1 MKKANVREQSQIQA
15 ECAAI
20 ELPMVGPSRP
30 SCEMDAPT
38 TPIGESLEADAV
50 QIISHLSEEPADF
63 PSAAMDLLNLTQA
76 HTRASACGLYRA
88 VQDTGLLVPIGRP
101 AFGCCREADAD
112 RLSALMARA
121 ADHAATALEAL
132 ITQKGGSRSFLAD
145 RPFHVRSTAP
155 GGYILWATAV
165 LRNDSSAPDT
175 VEIRDD
181 NGSAPF
187 DPRLLGV
194 WVLVVPPSARAEK
207 KTEDADEDAG
217 NKDDAAAGNGEPRPR
232 ANTSLSVLRRRL
244 HPFYRLLLRQQE
256 WREAAEAA
264 RRQTEKRLRE
274 VATIYE
280 IGKATSHVDV
290 DRLLQLVTEKAAAV
304 MDAQACSLLLKD
316 EDTDQLIIAA
326 SYGLPD
332 DVVESTKI
340 FIGQGIAGRVAQ
352 TGESLLVNYDART
365 DPRFTNSRIVGLPGI
380 SSSISTPMRDEDN
393 NIQGVL
399 CIRRRTP
406 SPPFTK
412 DDERLFSI
420 FATQASFAIKNARL
434 YGMLRLRVQELSKLS
449 SLTEAISSTLDLRYV
464 LDQVADNLVE
474 VVGFDRCLLYLKEE
488 ADHERGER
496 FVPYIARG
504 FNIKDSEAMAAYVG
518 GPEPHLITTIAQ
530 KMVPV
535 LAEED
540 DTSLP
545 MACSFAKALG
555 VRSFYAQPIAVRGSA
570 IGVLVVTTDI
580 TRRPLAYAN
589 LDLLSTFIQHAGI
602 AIENARLYAQMQRQV
617 DELNA
622 LYTMSRS
629 LTTTYGL
636 SRASATVAR
645 VAMEISGSEVSL
657 LVLFNERLDTL
668 RVRHHVGLSE
678 DMANIVRLLPDSM
691 HVSREARLLREP
703 LPINLTQ
710 NPAQGRLFG
719 DRWASLLHAL
729 QEAYPTLLLV
739 PLVVEEASVGFV
751 FLGRR
756 GGQYRPEEWKLV
768 SIVSSQAAAVL
779 RNAALYEHSI
789 EQRVLELS
797 ALYELSKKVRSARTF
812 EDALDSILD
821 IVASVVWCDEAFI
834 LGVDTERGE
843 MSIQASRASNDDFAV
858 GRSEPLKGGSIAA
871 WVVRERKALLLA
883 DVAGDTRFTAL
894 YQSRHI
900 RSLMAIP
907 VFLGDEA
914 LAVLQV
920 QSAIPNLYT
929 EDNVKMLSLI
939 AAQAAA
945 LFREMES
952 LRELTTYTENIL
964 SSIEAGVVTL
974 NALGRIV
981 TFNAA
986 TERILRL
993 KAKDVTGKA
1002 FEEIVPSL
1010 RADATDQEDTLKM
1023 VALAV
1028 ETGQT
1033 VQRHRL
1039 RYYCQPETP
1048 AGNSKAAPPVANE
1061 EDIVVVN
1068 GSASQLRN
1076 ERGEYLGVVLVFED
1090 ITKEQE
1096 MEQELHRISRLA
1108 EIGQLAA
1115 GIAHELRN
1123 PLASIKGAAQVLLAD
1138 LPDDLLERHR
1148 EFLDI
1153 IVNEVNGLSGVTSEF
1168 LEFSRP
1174 VPPRLASTDLNALL
1188 SRRVSFMRP
1197 EFERYDLAVREDFD
1211 PAVPMVK
1218 CDSSQ
1223 MERVFLNIILN
1234 AVQAMPDG
1242 GMLTISTRRA
1252 GGRDDMVEV
1261 SFTDTGMGIDEAR
1274 LEKIFTPFFTTKT
1287 KGTGLGLAIAQKI
1300 VDTHGGRIHVT
1311 SEPGKGATFSIMLP
1325 VTSPF
1330 TESSFVGVARTEISE
1345 QRLHPALRPP
1355 LPALKEETH
1364 PLLPPTE
1371 VDG

>member
-1 MKKANVREQSQIQA
+1 MKKARQRENLGTLHGERTPNTHSTRA
-15 ECAAI
+15 ERRKQDGFG
-20 ELPMVGPSRP
+20 GPGSTP
-30 SCEMDAPT
+30 AGMD
-38 TPIGESLEADAV
+38 TPGAGESWVSLEMQAA
-50 QIISHLSEEPADF
+50 QIISQLSEEPADF
-63 PSAAMDLLNLTQA
+63 AGAATDLLSLTLHLTSA
-76 HTRASACGLYRA
+76 HSCGLYRA
-88 VQDTGLLVPIGRP
+88 VQDTGLLVPVGQP
-101 AFGCCREADAD
+101 VMDSSAAGDSE
-112 RLSALMARA
+112 RLGMLMARA
-121 ADHAATALEAL
+121 ADHAATAFEAA
-132 ITQKGGSRSFLAD
+132 ITGKGGTRGPVPSD

-155 GGYILWATAV
+155 GGYVLWATVV
-165 LRNDSSAPDT
+165 LRNDTGQASAEVAREAEPAPT
-175 VEIRDD
+175 
-181 NGSAPF
+181 APF
-187 DPRLLGV
+187 DPRLLGA
-194 WVLVVPPSARAEK
+194 WVLVTPPSSYRAP
-207 KTEDADEDAG
+207 AG
-217 NKDDAAAGNGEPRPR
+217 SEAPPEPAQNHAP
-232 ANTSLSVLRRRL
+232 APKLSVLRRRL
-244 HPFYRLLLRQQE
+244 HPFYHLLLRQQD

-280 IGKATSHVDV
+280 IGKAAGHVDV

-316 EDTDQLIIAA
+316 EDSEQLIIAA

-332 DVVESTKI
+332 DVVENTRI
-340 FIGQGIAGRVAQ
+340 FMGQGIAGRVAQ

-393 NIQGVL
+393 NVQGVL

-406 SPPFTK
+406 APPFTK

-449 SLTEAISSTLDLRYV
+449 SLTEAISSTLDLRFV

-474 VVGFDRCLLYLKEE
+474 LVGFDRCLLYLREE
-488 ADHERGER
+488 ADHDRGER

-504 FNIKDSEAMAAYVG
+504 FDISDAEGMAAYVDE
-518 GPEPHLITTIAQ
+518 PAPHLIPTIAK

-535 LAEED
+535 LAEET

-545 MACSFAKALG
+545 MACEFAQALG
-555 VRSFYAQPIAVRGSA
+555 VRSFYAQPIVVRGQT

-622 LYTMSRS
+622 LYSMSRS

-645 VAMEISGSEVSL
+645 VAMEITGSDISL
-657 LVLFNERLDTL
+657 LLLFNERLDSL
-668 RVRHHVGLSE
+668 RVRHHLGLPAE
-678 DMANIVRLLPDSM
+678 LADMVRLLPDSVQ
-691 HVSREARLLREP
+691 VSREARLLREP
-703 LPINLTQ
+703 WPVDLSQ
-710 NPAQGRLFG
+710 NPDQAGMFG
-719 DRWASLLHAL
+719 ERWAGLIQAL
-729 QEAYPTLLLV
+729 QRPYPTLLLV
-739 PLVVEEASVGFV
+739 PLVTEEASVGFL
-751 FLGRR
+751 FLGRK
-756 GGQYRPEEWKLV
+756 GAAYRSEEEKLV

-797 ALYELSKKVRSARTF
+797 ALYELSKKVRSAHSF
-812 EDALDSILD
+812 VDALDAILD

-834 LGVDTERGE
+834 LGVDTERRE
-843 MSIQASRASNDDFAV
+843 MHIQASRGGNERFAI
-858 GRSEPLKGGSIAA
+858 GRTEPLDGNSIGA

-883 DVAGDTRFTAL
+883 DVASDSRFAPL
-894 YQSRHI
+894 YRGNHT

-914 LAVLQV
+914 LAVLEV
-920 QSAIPNLYT
+920 QSPIPNLYS

-964 SSIEAGVVTL
+964 SSIAAGVVTL
-974 NALGRIV
+974 NAQSRIV
-981 TFNAA
+981 TMNAA
-986 TERILRL
+986 AERILRT
-993 KAKDVTGKA
+993 KAKDVYGMP
-1002 FEEIVPSL
+1002 FEEMLPRL
-1010 RADATDQEDTLKM
+1010 NAEPGHHEDTLKM
-1023 VALAV
+1023 IQLAV
-1028 ETGQT
+1028 ETGQI
-1033 VQRHRL
+1033 VQRNPL
-1039 RYYCQPETP
+1039 RYFCDPP
-1048 AGNSKAAPPVANE
+1048 SSSAGSITMPPVPATGIGD
-1061 EDIVVVN
+1061 EDVVVVN
-1068 GSASQLRN
+1068 ASASQLRN

-1138 LPDDLLERHR
+1138 LPEDLLERHR

-1153 IVNEVNGLSGVTSEF
+1153 IINEVNGLSGVTSEF

-1174 VPPRLASTDLNALL
+1174 ATPRLVSCDLNALL
-1188 SRRVSFMRP
+1188 SRRVNFMRT
-1197 EFERYDLAVREDFD
+1197 EFERCDLAVREEFD
-1211 PAVPMVK
+1211 PSLPIVK
-1218 CDSSQ
+1218 CDASQ

-1234 AVQAMPDG
+1234 AIQAMPDG
-1242 GMLTISTRRA
+1242 GMLTITTRRA
-1252 GGRDDMVEV
+1252 PGRDDFVEV
-1261 SFTDTGMGIDEAR
+1261 SFADTGMGIPESR

-1300 VDTHGGRIHVT
+1300 VDTHGGRILAT
-1311 SEPGKGATFSIMLP
+1311 SEPGNGAIFSIWLP
-1325 VTSPF
+1325 ITSPF
-1330 TESSFVGVARTEISE
+1330 NDRSLIGAARAEISE
-1345 QRLHPALRPP
+1345 QRFHPASRPP
-1355 LPALKEETH
+1355 LAAIDDSSS
-1364 PLLPPTE
+1364 LP
-1371 VDG
+1371 